1 MASEVVMVDELEFPN
16 SVIPAA
22 SSKPLHLVGHGIT
35 DIEIHFL
42 QIKFQAI
49 GVYLDAEVV
58 SHLQG
63 WKGKSGAE
71 IMADD
76 DFFDTLCGAPVDKFI
91 RVVVIK
97 ELKGAQYGLQLENA
111 VRDRLAAIDKFEEE
125 EEEALEKLVEFFQ
138 GKYLKKNS
146 VIGYH
151 FSASSKTVEVSFLS
165 EGKEE
170 NKLAKTVVMN
180 ENVAAMI
187 KKWYL
192 GGSSAV
198 SQTTVTTLADGMA
211 ALLKQ

>member
-1 MASEVVMVDELEFPN
+1 MASEVVMVDELEFPK
-16 SVIPAA
+16 SIAPTA
-22 SSKPLHLVGHGIT
+22 SKPLHLVGYGIT

-42 QIKFQAI
+42 QIKFTAI
-49 GVYLDAEVV
+49 GVYLDAEVAT
-58 SHLQG
+58 HLQG

-71 IMADD
+71 ILADD
-76 DFFDTLCGAPVDKFI
+76 EFFETLCGAPVEKFI
-91 RVVVIK
+91 RVVAIK

-146 VIGYH
+146 LITYH
-151 FSASSKTVEVSFLS
+151 FSATTKTVEVSFLS

-170 NKLAKTVVMN
+170 NKLAKTVVEN
-180 ENVAAMI
+180 ENVAAMV

-198 SQTTVTTLADGMA
+198 SQTTVTTLADGLA